1 MADKRVKYIADDGP
15 FCEVGITGKQ
25 TSWRRN
31 QSGFV
36 TEANA
41 ALLIASGKFV
51 LSSTAFATD
60 ADGLDSHLSEHAAI
74 GSPIIKKFPTWP
86 ANAGIL
92 LASLVASSTS
102 SRTSNVVT
110 ISAAAHGITTGTT
123 YVGYRFYYP
132 GSPSLVAGW
141 YDSILTIPDANT
153 ITFYASGTDFGS
165 ESVNFGA
172 ALVTYTD
179 FATIPLP
186 ARTLNDGSIVT
197 LVCYRDGGGTPVF
210 KYVSLYLSNSALVIN
225 YNTTSPKSLYRSGFI
240 CIGTAK
246 QIATQSSTD
255 NTPSTALYTTTKDI
269 TVDQIITLKGQVT
282 GAGDFIAIGHA
293 HLEIIQ

>member
-25 TSWRRN
+25 TSWRLN

-86 ANAGIL
+86 TNTGFL
-92 LASLVASSTS
+92 LASLVASSTA
-102 SRTSNVVT
+102 SRTSGVVT
-110 ISAAAHGITTGTT
+110 IAATAHGITTGTT
-123 YVGYRFYYP
+123 YVGFRFYYP
-132 GSPSLVAGW
+132 GSTSLTAGW

-153 ITFYASGTDFGS
+153 ITFSAAGTDFGS
-165 ESVNFGA
+165 ESINGGSA
-172 ALVTYTD
+172 WTTITD
-179 FATIPLP
+179 LTSMTIPGN
-186 ARTLNDGSIVT
+186 TLKDQSRLALCVLRSGDSVASNKSIYLAFGGSSAAFSAVSVAPSCESRLSFRCFGTNKQFGSQSMDGSV
-197 LVCYRDGGGTPVF
+197 
-210 KYVSLYLSNSALVIN
+210 NSSAFM
-225 YNTTSPKSLYRSGFI
+225 S
-240 CIGTAK
+240 
-246 QIATQSSTD
+246 
-255 NTPSTALYTTTKDI
+255 TTKDI
-269 TVDQIITLKGQVT
+269 TVDQTLTVRGALTVASQFLSIFGCHVEITV
-282 GAGDFIAIGHA
+282 
-293 HLEIIQ
+293 

>member
-25 TSWRRN
+25 TSWRLN

-123 YVGYRFYYP
+123 YVGFRFYYP
-132 GSPSLVAGW
+132 GSPSLIAGW
-141 YDSILTIPDANT
+141 YDSILSIPDANT
-153 ITFYASGTDFGS
+153 ITFSAAGTDFGS
-165 ESVNFGA
+165 ESVNGGSA
-172 ALVTYTD
+172 WTTATD
-179 FATIPLP
+179 ITMMTIPGGLLRDQSKMSIKGLR
-186 ARTLNDGSIVT
+186 AGSTGAPNKTINI
-197 LVCYRDGGGTPVF
+197 LFGGTNLITNV
-210 KYVSLYLSNSALVIN
+210 L
-225 YNTTSPKSLYRSGFI
+225 TTSPLSEMSHAVRCVGS
-240 CIGTAK
+240 TK
-246 QIATQSSTD
+246 QYAVFANEGWQTYALQSS
-255 NTPSTALYTTTKDI
+255 AKDI
-269 TVDQIITLKGQVT
+269 SLDNILLLRGTVTAASEFLSLFGTHV
-282 GAGDFIAIGHA
+282 
-293 HLEIIQ
+293 EIIQ

>member
-110 ISAAAHGITTGTT
+110 ISADAHGITTGTT

-141 YDSILTIPDANT
+141 YDSILSIPDANT
-153 ITFYASGTDFGS
+153 ITFTAQGVDFGS
-165 ESVNFGA
+165 ESINSGA
-172 ALVTYTD
+172 AYTSYAD
-179 FATIPLP
+179 IVSTILP
-186 ARTLNDGSIVT
+186 GNTLRDGSSVT
-197 LVCYRDGGGTPVF
+197 LFVARDGGIVASKYIQLSFGGTMAGNN
-210 KYVSLYLSNSALVIN
+210 SLD
-225 YNTTSPKSLYRSGFI
+225 TKPKSIYKTSFT
-240 CIGTAK
+240 CIGNNK
-246 QIATQSSTD
+246 QYATQVNTD
-255 NTPSTALYTTTKDI
+255 NLSTAFLYPLSKDI
-269 TVDQIITLKGQVT
+269 TTDLAVAVRGQVT
-282 GAGDFIAIGHA
+282 VAGDFLVLNHA

>member
-92 LASLVASSTS
+92 LASLVANSTA

-132 GSPSLVAGW
+132 GSPSLAAGW

-153 ITFYASGTDFGS
+153 ITFSSVGADFGS
-165 ESVNFGA
+165 ESINSA
-172 ALVTYTD
+172 AAWTTD
-179 FATIPLP
+179 TDAISLTIPGNTV
-186 ARTLNDGSIVT
+186 RDGSRIRVGILRGGDVT
-197 LVCYRDGGGTPVF
+197 ATMKKIYLTLGGTNCAF
-210 KYVSLYLSNSALVIN
+210 SQAGASSTGESSLSV
-225 YNTTSPKSLYRSGFI
+225 R
-240 CIGTAK
+240 CIGTNK
-246 QIATQSSTD
+246 QLGPQTVDGSLSVSLPMVASRD
-255 NTPSTALYTTTKDI
+255 F
-269 TVDQIITLKGQVT
+269 TVDQILAVKINVAAA
-282 GAGDFIAIGHA
+282 AGFIVLFQAMV
-293 HLEIIQ
+293 EIIN

>member
-86 ANAGIL
+86 SNTGFL
-92 LASLVASSTS
+92 LASLVASSTA
-102 SRTSNVVT
+102 SRTSNIVT
-110 ISAAAHGITTGTT
+110 TTATAHGITTGTSF
-123 YVGYRFYYP
+123 VGYRFYYP
-132 GSPSLVAGW
+132 GSPSLAAGW

-153 ITFYASGTDFGS
+153 ITFSSNGPDFAS
-165 ESVNFGA
+165 ESINSGSA
-172 ALVTYTD
+172 WLNYTEIVTTV
-179 FATIPLP
+179 LP
-186 ARTLNDGSIVT
+186 GNTLRDGSSVT
-197 LVCYRDGGGTPVF
+197 LVVARDSGVTAASKNIQLLFGGGV
-210 KYVSLYLSNSALVIN
+210 AGIN
-225 YNTTSPKSLYRSGFI
+225 YAGSVSKEIYRTSFVCVGTDKQFVTQAPSDCVFASSLH
-240 CIGTAK
+240 
-246 QIATQSSTD
+246 
-255 NTPSTALYTTTKDI
+255 ALAKDI
-269 TVDQIITLKGQVT
+269 TADNIVT
-282 GAGDFIAIGHA
+282 IRGSVSVAGDFLVLNHA
-293 HLEIIQ
+293 HLEIT